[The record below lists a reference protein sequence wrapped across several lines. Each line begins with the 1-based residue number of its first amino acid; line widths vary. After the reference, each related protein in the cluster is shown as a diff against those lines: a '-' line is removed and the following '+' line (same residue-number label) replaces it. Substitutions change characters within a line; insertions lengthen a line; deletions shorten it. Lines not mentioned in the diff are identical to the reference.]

1 MKVPSHLEEPSS
13 TSLAEAGQH
22 GAAQPAGCQHQ
33 SMRLK
38 SFVHNNSQHGQVY
51 PYTSCGLSK
60 FHRTTSQKGL
70 KYFVVSSMLCCEAV
84 SLNEGFKVTDFELC
98 WEGKGDA
105 SVPKLS
111 RARMDAGTSCVQ
123 FGINVY

>member
-22 GAAQPAGCQHQ
+22 GAAQLVGCQHQ

-70 KYFVVSSMLCCEAV
+70 SSTLWFSPCCAV
-84 SLNEGFKVTDFELC
+84 KQSH
-98 WEGKGDA
+98 
-105 SVPKLS
+105 
-111 RARMDAGTSCVQ
+111 
-123 FGINVY
+123 